1 LKSKKGEMK
10 MPTALQVVQKFFPE
24 VKEVVDA
31 ERNAIIEV
39 TKQDEKTANKK
50 SHKTCA
56 MAVACKRKFNL
67 DGVVISVNRAY
78 LVKGKKARRFMLPES
93 VSREVVSFDRDGGF
107 EPGEYELQ
115 KVPRSSRLDRVI
127 KGNGHG
133 GGSPNSPRR
142 HVHKTGGIRTSL
154 GSKMA
159 AE

>member
-1 LKSKKGEMK
+1 

-31 ERNAIIEV
+31 GRNQVIEV
-39 TKQDEKTANKK
+39 TSQDEKTARKK

-78 LVKGKKARRFMLPES
+78 
-93 VSREVVSFDRDGGF
+93 
-107 EPGEYELQ
+107 
-115 KVPRSSRLDRVI
+115 KVAPSSRLDRVI
-127 KGNGHG
+127 KSGNGHG
-133 GGSPNSPRR
+133 PGTQNTERKHIHR
-142 HVHKTGGIRTSL
+142 TGGIRTSL